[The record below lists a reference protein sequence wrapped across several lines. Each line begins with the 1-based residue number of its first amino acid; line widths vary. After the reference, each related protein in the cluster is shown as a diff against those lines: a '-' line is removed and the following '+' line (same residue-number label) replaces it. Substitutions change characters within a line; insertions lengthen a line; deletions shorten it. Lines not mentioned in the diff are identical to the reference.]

1 MTETPEEVRKRID
14 EMYER
19 VQEESYYELLGVEQD
34 VGEKE
39 VVKRFRVL
47 AKDWH
52 ADRYSGVDLSDEDR
66 QRIQEIFSAI
76 NAASQTLQDPDK
88 RAEYD
93 FKLEAGDQ
101 DIEAVINA
109 ENAFRRGKNMMQ
121 TGNASG
127 AHEVFARAHELA
139 PDEDEYRAYY
149 LYTEY
154 LQIPKN
160 EKGRALKQTRAQEIF
175 DELDELSHKYNE
187 SDWILEFLGV
197 VAMGLGKTTQ
207 ARRLFS
213 EALTINPK
221 NVTAKRQTRLI
232 KMRQQKEEQKGFFQ
246 KMVDKLTGN

>member
-14 EMYER
+14 KMYQR
-19 VQEESYYELLGVEQD
+19 IQEESYYELLDVERD

-39 VVKRFRVL
+39 VVKKFRML

-52 ADRYSGVDLSDEDR
+52 ADRYSGIDLSDEDR

-93 FKLEAGDQ
+93 FELEAGNQ

-121 TGNASG
+121 TGNSTG
-127 AHEVFARAHELA
+127 AHQLFKRAHELA

-160 EKGRALKQTRAQEIF
+160 EQGRALKKSRTQEIY
-175 DELDELSHKYNE
+175 DELDELSENYNE

-197 VAMGLGKTTQ
+197 VAMGLGKLRK
-207 ARRLFS
+207 AKLFFH
-213 EALTINPK
+213 EALTLNPR
-221 NVTAKRQTRLI
+221 NVTAKRQLRLI
-232 KMRQQKEEQKGFFQ
+232 KMREEKENSKGFFQ
-246 KMVDKLTGN
+246 NLMDKITGN